1 MKTSTKFTI
10 TKEQL
15 HKAEKAGRRAAE
27 IEAGVYGVFTKN
39 KVHKSKKTYTR
50 KIKHKNVD

>member
-1 MKTSTKFTI
+1 MKKSTKFTI

-15 HKAEKAGRRAAE
+15 LKAEKAGRRAAE
-27 IEAGVYGVFTKN
+27 IAEGINGVFTKN

-50 KIKHKNVD
+50 KTKHKLEF